1 MMSGA
6 WRPVFPI
13 LEAVNV
19 NAVVRPLLPMVLS
32 LFLFPSIAAAA
43 DKDGNYAVWGVG
55 AKSCFHYTQAQAE
68 AGAEA
73 AAYRNYVT
81 GYLTAFDAITE
92 DTYSI
97 SAGKDLDQ
105 VMAWMTEYCTKKQI
119 HSFEQALAEFTVE
132 QHPQRSRRPPF
143 RFGR

>member
-1 MMSGA
+1 MTFRGA
-6 WRPVFPI
+6 LPRCPN
-13 LEAVNV
+13 LEAVHV
-19 NAVVRPLLPMVLS
+19 NTVVRRLLPMLMG
-32 LFLFPSIAAAA
+32 LFLIPSLAAAA

-55 AKSCFHYTQAQAE
+55 AKSCYHYIQANGRGE
-68 AGAEA
+68 GEVF
-73 AAYRNYVT
+73 RNFVT

-105 VMAWMTEYCTKKQI
+105 VMGWITEYCTTKQI

-132 QHPQRSRRPPF
+132 QHPQRSRRPPG